1 MATTTLNVNK
11 QTVLGLL
18 SSGQE
23 SPFVIPEYQ
32 RPYSWGDDEITTLFD
47 DLWNFSIERTESNDN
62 AQNYFLGCVVSYK
75 NNDERQIIDG
85 QQRLTSLFLLLRAV
99 FARLE
104 NEETKS
110 DEVNNFIS
118 EISPA
123 LWKKD
128 EMTGKVDKS
137 HILLKSEVVS
147 DSGNMI
153 LKRILETGQADSNAT
168 DNYSRNFNRFI
179 ALYKEKSETS
189 PNHIFSFILALLKY
203 TILLPIDAD
212 DQETALT
219 IFNTLNN
226 RGLPLSDADIFKSHI
241 YKGLDEKGKKDFID
255 KWKKLEKESSDVNE
269 SIQSL
274 FYYHMFYLRAKEG
287 DSKTTT
293 PGVRKFYLEK
303 KTDRLT
309 DGIIDTLTESLL
321 LWKVVNGRQ
330 PIEKEVWSNNVDIRK
345 ILDCLSSYNNE
356 FWKYPVS
363 IFYMEHKS
371 KEGFEEI
378 FLKFLRKLYVML
390 LTRYLEI
397 PTISAVKG
405 DILKLNVDIIGN
417 SHPAFFAG
425 FEDKKTEGDEGRRA
439 EHERTDNLLIMPHRN
454 SVRMLLKLLAYE
466 NSNQTDLLP
475 SYWEI
480 EHIFPQTWDSKYY
493 NLDKTEADKT
503 LEHLGNKLPLEKKLN
518 ISASNGYFGKKKEKY
533 RDSKI
538 AVCKELG
545 ESAIEEWNLDNIRNR
560 DVSLCKQIKSLF
572 AQWISDY
579 DAIKNA
585 QNEPPV
591 PTPEEQAMI
600 ELLRSK
606 GLIK

>member
-11 QTVLGLL
+11 QTVLELL

-23 SPFVIPEYQ
+23 IPFVIPEYQ
-32 RPYSWGDDEITTLFD
+32 RPYSWGDDEISTLFD
-47 DLWNFSIERTESNDN
+47 DLWNFSIERTESNGN

-75 NNDERQIIDG
+75 QNKERQIIDG

-118 EISPA
+118 EIRPA

-128 EMTGKVDKS
+128 EMTGKVDRGQ
-137 HILLKSEVVS
+137 ILLRSEVVS
-147 DSGNMI
+147 DSGNSI
-153 LKRILETGQADSNAT
+153 LKHILETGNADPQAA
-168 DNYSRNFNRFI
+168 DNYSKNFNRFI
-179 ALYKEKSETS
+179 ELYKEKSETS
-189 PNHIFSFILALLKY
+189 PNHIFQFILSLLKY

-241 YKGLDEKGKKDFID
+241 YKGLNEAEKRSFID
-255 KWKKLEKESSDVNE
+255 KWKKLEKETADVNE

-274 FYYHMFYLRAKEG
+274 FYYHMFYLRAQEK

-293 PGVRKFYLEK
+293 PGVRKFFLEK
-303 KTDRLT
+303 KKNRLSV
-309 DGIIDTLTESLL
+309 DVIDILADNFN
-321 LWKVVNGRQ
+321 LWKVINGRQ
-330 PIEKEVWSNNVDIRK
+330 PVDGEAWSCNTDIRK

-363 IFYMEHKS
+363 IFYMEHKLCDD
-371 KEGFEEI
+371 FEHI
-378 FLKFLRKLYVML
+378 FLRFLRKLYVML
-390 LTRYLEI
+390 LTRYLER

-405 DILKLNVDIIGN
+405 DILKLNEAIITN
-417 SHPAFFAG
+417 SHPDFYAG
-425 FEDKKTEGDEGRRA
+425 FEIRNTEGEEDSIEQK
-439 EHERTDNLLIMPHRN
+439 TDNLLIMPHRN
-454 SVRMLLKLLAYE
+454 AVRMLLKLLAYE
-466 NSNQTDLLP
+466 VPEQTDLLP

-493 NLDKTEADKT
+493 NINKDDAEQT
-503 LEHLGNKLPLEKKLN
+503 LEHLGNKLPLEKQLN
-518 ISASNGYFGKKKEKY
+518 ISASNGYFDKKKEKY
-533 RDSKI
+533 RASEI
-538 AVCKELG
+538 AICKELG
-545 ESAIEEWNLDNIRNR
+545 ESSISEWILEDIKKR
-560 DVSLCKQIKSLF
+560 DTELCQQIKTLF
-572 AQWISDY
+572 ARWLDDY
-579 DAIKNA
+579 ENNPNL
-585 QNEPPV
+585 QHTPPV
-591 PTPEEQAMI
+591 PTPDEQAMI
-600 ELLRSK
+600 DELRRK